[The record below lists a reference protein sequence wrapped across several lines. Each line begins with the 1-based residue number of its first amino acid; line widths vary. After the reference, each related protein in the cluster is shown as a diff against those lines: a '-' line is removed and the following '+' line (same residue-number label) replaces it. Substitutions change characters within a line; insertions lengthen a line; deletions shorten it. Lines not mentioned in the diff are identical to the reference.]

1 MVFLQKIKETTRKV
15 NPEMQ
20 ATWSTKHKT
29 KTKQNTQ
36 HKKKIRNMS
45 TKNSGIQ
52 NMFLYD
58 I

>member
-36 HKKKIRNMS
+36 HKKKKLLFVLEKQAENMEI
-45 TKNSGIQ
+45 T
-52 NMFLYD
+52 
-58 I
+58 

>member
-1 MVFLQKIKETTRKV
+1 MIFLHKIKETTRKV

-20 ATWSTKHKT
+20 ATWSTKHKAKTKHKT

-45 TKNSGIQ
+45 TKNPGIQ
-52 NMFLYD
+52 N
-58 I
+58 